1 MAKPQ
6 LEIPVAPGDRLDID
20 VETQS
25 ASGDGIG
32 RASGYTLFLPGGLP
46 GDQVRAEIIKRTPRF
61 GVGRVIEVLSPSP
74 ARVAAPC
81 PVFTACGGCK
91 LQEQRYEDQL
101 AFKTRVVADSLT
113 HLGNIDAFPEITTW
127 AAPRPYGYRNKASF
141 AVTLLAPGKLG
152 IGFFQEGSHDVAD
165 SATCDILQAPINA
178 TKEWL
183 RGLLEKHR
191 VPIYNETRHKGFL
204 RGLIVRH
211 AKSPGETL
219 VGFVTTRGRL
229 PKPFLKEALNEA
241 ALSRF
246 GITGLVQNL
255 NERDTNAILGPKTR
269 VLWGK
274 DRLAETVGDLTLNLS
289 LGSFF
294 QVNTEQAARLYGLA
308 REWAASLGGRVVD
321 AYSGVGGIALGIA
334 RAGLKVTGIEEYAP
348 AVADAEENARRNGID
363 TARFLAGTVEQ
374 HLPQLIGEGPVATLV
389 VDPPRKGC
397 SPAVLEAAKT
407 MAPKQ
412 IIYISCNPATLARD
426 LARLPDYRIAQIT
439 VIDMFPQTQH
449 VETAV
454 RLVPAG

>member
-1 MAKPQ
+1 M
-6 LEIPVAPGDRLDID
+6 LD
-20 VETQS
+20 EK
-25 ASGDGIG
+25 A
-32 RASGYTLFLPGGLP
+32 
-46 GDQVRAEIIKRTPRF
+46 
-61 GVGRVIEVLSPSP
+61 
-74 ARVAAPC
+74 
-81 PVFTACGGCK
+81 
-91 LQEQRYEDQL
+91 
-101 AFKTRVVADSLT
+101 
-113 HLGNIDAFPEITTW
+113 LG
-127 AAPRPYGYRNKASF
+127 
-141 AVTLLAPGKLG
+141 
-152 IGFFQEGSHDVAD
+152 
-165 SATCDILQAPINA
+165 
-178 TKEWL
+178 
-183 RGLLEKHR
+183 
-191 VPIYNETRHKGFL
+191 
-204 RGLIVRH
+204 
-211 AKSPGETL
+211 
-219 VGFVTTRGRL
+219 
-229 PKPFLKEALNEA
+229 
-241 ALSRF
+241 RF
-246 GITGLVQNL
+246 GIIGVVQNL